1 MRVSW
6 RFSRRV
12 FRIFVSDHTA
22 AAIIPVS
29 SIIPISLIVP
39 TLMSG
44 WQVDSAVWLLQLRVF
59 SCSLLSF
66 CSFSFLF
73 VFVFVVLGSPLLCR
87 VFLVPPCSFPAG
99 RHVGGRNVR
108 ADLAPFRGPPW
119 RVQPRF
125 ASLILWN
132 FVTEWNLTWGEFF
145 SDWSYRSQTI
155 PRLNH
160 TATKS
165 YRCHWEWS
173 YLSWRRLRHCI
184 WCIFLS
190 FAWQRPA
197 AALAAWADSTGHCG
211 ALWDLSYVF
220 RRGLPVGFPIYQQ

>member
-66 CSFSFLF
+66 RFRFCSFLCLSFWVRPCCV
-73 VFVFVVLGSPLLCR
+73 VFSWFPRVLSRLDGTSEDETCAQILCRSEVPPDESNLGSR
-87 VFLVPPCSFPAG
+87 RWFYEIMK
-99 RHVGGRNVR
+99 
-108 ADLAPFRGPPW
+108 
-119 RVQPRF
+119 
-125 ASLILWN
+125 ILWQSEIWPEVN
-132 FVTEWNLTWGEFF
+132 FSVIDRTAAK
-145 SDWSYRSQTI
+145 SYRYQII
-155 PRLNH
+155 PLQNH
-160 TATKS
+160 TAAIKIIIPVLKNIS
-165 YRCHWEWS
+165 PLHMVFILIYR
-173 YLSWRRLRHCI
+173 
-184 WCIFLS
+184 
-190 FAWQRPA
+190 
-197 AALAAWADSTGHCG
+197 LAAPRCSTSC
-211 ALWDLSYVF
+211 LS
-220 RRGLPVGFPIYQQ
+220 G